1 MRNAVGL
8 LWLVAACGC
17 AASMQGVPNWAK
29 HVRPADVEVD
39 ATTDTLARQLLDELR
54 GPLLLD
60 GHLPAEQIALVGV
73 REIAAGH
80 QVDGALWLAIGSYR
94 YHQET
99 REAVIRGRAGFDEL
113 PINVRPKAYA
123 ELVHAGDRTLQLCF
137 GFDRKLAVLD
147 GRVYADAAR
156 RRRLCRSS

>member
-1 MRNAVGL
+1 MRKAVGL

-17 AASMQGVPNWAK
+17 AASMREGVPNWAK

-39 ATTDTLARQLLDELR
+39 ATTDKLARQLLDELR
-54 GPLLLD
+54 ALLLD

-94 YHQET
+94 YHQED
-99 REAVIRGRAGFDEL
+99 ARGSDSRARGL
-113 PINVRPKAYA
+113 SM
-123 ELVHAGDRTLQLCF
+123 
-137 GFDRKLAVLD
+137 
-147 GRVYADAAR
+147 
-156 RRRLCRSS
+156 SSR